1 MWVDHKWTLYISRV
15 GEVQLDFFLSKLVKT
30 IREIRIFSFEIG
42 MLDPVNK

>member
-1 MWVDHKWTLYISRV
+1 MWVDQKWTLYISRV
-15 GEVQLDFFLSKLVKT
+15 GEVQLEK